1 MRPQTSLPPLAAALA
16 AAGLLISGCAT
27 EEYVD
32 QQIAATNARIDQVQA
47 RTEEAHALL
56 ATGDFRSTVLMKDD
70 SVRFESDRSDL
81 SNGAKAL
88 LASFAQ
94 RLKAE
99 NRNVHVEVVG
109 HADSSGRT
117 EHNLQLGKL
126 RADAVVRF
134 LHTQGVPLSRMS
146 AISYGEHMPRA
157 ANEAAAGRAENRRV
171 VLVVMG

>member
-1 MRPQTSLPPLAAALA
+1 LAAALA
-16 AAGLLISGCAT
+16 AAGLLIGGCAT

-47 RTEEAHALL
+47 RAEEAHAKL
-56 ATGDFRSTVLMKDD
+56 ASGDFQSTVLMMDD
-70 SVRFESDRSDL
+70 SVRFESNKSELSD
-81 SNGAKAL
+81 SARAS
-88 LASFAQ
+88 LANFAQ
-94 RLKAE
+94 RLKTE

-117 EHNLQLGKL
+117 EHNLRLGQL
-126 RADAVVRF
+126 RAEAVMRF
-134 LHTQGVPLSRMS
+134 LHTQGVPLHRMS